1 MQISAREILGL
12 PVFGRSDEKRLGR
25 VLDLVVLPE
34 NGKIVALF
42 VSAGFWGRAR
52 LVSTRDILEIAE
64 NKIFIHSAREMV
76 EVEEIVSAKK
86 VIFDKIKILG
96 SAVYTESG
104 ERVGSVSDFW
114 FDHEGWFLTKIQVSP
129 GFFSFSPKLLV
140 GWRDIVEIKPGK
152 IIISSDVVL
161 NKIAEG
167 AKG

>member
-42 VSAGFWGRAR
+42 VSTGFWSRTH

-64 NKIFIHSAREMV
+64 NKIFIHSAREIV
-76 EVEEIVSAKK
+76 KVEEIVSAKK
-86 VIFDKIKILG
+86 VISDRIKILG
-96 SAVYTESG
+96 SLVYTESG
-104 ERVGSVSDFW
+104 EKVGSVSDFW

-129 GFFSFSPKLLV
+129 SPLSFLPKLWV